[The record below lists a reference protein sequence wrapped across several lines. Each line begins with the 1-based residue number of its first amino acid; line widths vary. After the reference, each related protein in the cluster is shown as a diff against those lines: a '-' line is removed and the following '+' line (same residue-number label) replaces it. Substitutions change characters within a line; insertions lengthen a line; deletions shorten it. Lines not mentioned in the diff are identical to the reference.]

1 MQPPSPFDRDFRL
14 PGAGAAPAGR
24 APAPAPPETGA
35 SNREIYTVGR
45 LNEAVARLLED
56 SFPLIWVEGEL
67 SNLSLPR
74 SGHMYFTLKDA
85 HAQVR
90 CALFRPNRMRLQF
103 APRDGMQVIARARV
117 GLYGPR
123 GDFQLV
129 VQELEPAGEGA
140 LRLAYERLRLRLQE
154 EGLFDSEHKR
164 PLPAFPKRLGVV
176 TSPTGAA
183 IRDVL
188 QVLAR
193 RFPSL
198 PVVVY
203 PTRVQGEGAGEEI
216 AAAVERAARR
226 AECDVLLMVRGGGSL
241 EDLWAFNEE
250 RVARAIH
257 ACPVPVVTGVGHESD
272 VTIADFAAD
281 ERAPTPSA
289 AAERASPDRLDL
301 IERLAAVAGRARRA
315 AAGGV
320 ERRRAAL
327 DLHRKRLRHPLRRV
341 EGMAQRTDELSRRA
355 AAAFERGREGRRHR
369 LAAVS
374 HRFARARP
382 DARDLRPG
390 LERLVER
397 ARAAAA
403 ERRARESA
411 RVREL
416 ARALHAVSPE
426 RTLERGYAIVY
437 REGRVVRDAGEAAVG
452 AAVTARLAR
461 GRLTAT
467 VTASEPEP
475 PDRDDPAGVRLPP
488 KAEGAR
494 RRPGGSGAR
503 TRDRPKPS
511 SEPEGSGR

>member
-1 MQPPSPFDRDFRL
+1 MRSPSPFDGDFQL
-14 PGAGAAPAGR
+14 PGTGAAPAGGGS
-24 APAPAPPETGA
+24 APGA

-45 LNEAVARLLED
+45 LNEEVARLLED

-74 SGHMYFTLKDA
+74 SGHMYFSLKDA
-85 HAQVR
+85 RAQVR
-90 CALFRPNRMRLQF
+90 CALFRSSRVRLQF
-103 APRDGMQVIARARV
+103 EPRDGMQVIARARV

-154 EGLFDSEHKR
+154 EGLFDSGPKR
-164 PLPAFPKRLGVV
+164 PLPAFPRRVGVI

-188 QVLAR
+188 EVLAR

-226 AECDVLLMVRGGGSL
+226 NECDVLLAVRGGGSL

-257 ACPVPVVTGVGHESD
+257 ACPIPIVTGVGHESD

-301 IERLAAVAGRARRA
+301 ADRLAAVAGRARRT
-315 AAGGV
+315 AAGGI
-320 ERRRAAL
+320 ETRRAVL
-327 DLHRKRLRHPLRRV
+327 DLHRKRLRHPLRQV
-341 EGMAQRTDELSRRA
+341 ESMAQRADELWRRTG
-355 AAAFERGREGRRHR
+355 AAFHRGREGEHQR

-374 HRFARARP
+374 HRLERARP
-382 DARDLRPG
+382 AAGDFRPA
-390 LERLVER
+390 LERLAER
-397 ARAAAA
+397 ARAAAD
-403 ERRARESA
+403 ERRVRESA

-416 ARALHAVSPE
+416 LRALHAVSPE

-437 REGRVVRDAGEAAVG
+437 RKGRVVRDASEAAAG
-452 AAVTARLAR
+452 ESVTARLAR

-467 VTASEPEP
+467 VTSSEPEP
-475 PDRDDPAGVRLPP
+475 PDRGNPS
-488 KAEGAR
+488 
-494 RRPGGSGAR
+494 GS
-503 TRDRPKPS
+503 
-511 SEPEGSGR
+511 